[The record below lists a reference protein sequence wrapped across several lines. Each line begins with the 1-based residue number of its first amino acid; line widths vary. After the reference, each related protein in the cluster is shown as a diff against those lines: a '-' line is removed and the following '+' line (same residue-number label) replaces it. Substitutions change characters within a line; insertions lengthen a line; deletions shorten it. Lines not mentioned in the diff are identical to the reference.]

1 MKKLLYAL
9 LILIID
15 TILAILFCIWMY
27 DLILPPL

>member
-9 LILIID
+9 LILVID
-15 TILAILFCIWMY
+15 TILAFLFIIWMY